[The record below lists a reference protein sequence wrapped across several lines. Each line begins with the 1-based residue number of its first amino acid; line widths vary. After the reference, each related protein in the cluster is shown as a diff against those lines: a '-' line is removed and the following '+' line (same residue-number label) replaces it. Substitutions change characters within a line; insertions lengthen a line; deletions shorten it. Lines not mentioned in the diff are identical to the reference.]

1 MTSDIRQ
8 HGDEIGFVKSAKRY
22 LLTLEGLPGVRVNDV
37 IQSTEG
43 GRAIVTALD
52 RERVHAQMLDTAA
65 IEPGDQFV
73 PANTDAL
80 FSFGEHLF
88 GRTITAL
95 GDPMDSAG
103 SLGEATSGLQLDVA
117 APGIDSRERI
127 TDQFYTGITM
137 VDTLL
142 PIGKGQRQLIFG
154 PIRSGK
160 AEFVRQTIIN
170 QAETNT
176 VCIYAAI
183 GKPRTA
189 VLSAAQRMFD
199 AGADSYTVILAATS
213 EDETPLITI
222 APSVAFLL
230 AEHFM
235 SNGNDVLLVLDDLG
249 THAKYLREAALL
261 QGRLPGRE
269 SYPGDIFYQH
279 AHLMERSGAFSDR
292 GALTLFPMLE
302 TDIESYTDLIPTNL
316 MASTDGHF
324 SFLPE
329 HHTAGVFPAIS
340 EEESVTR
347 VGKNTQFLVQK
358 QLSSKVLS
366 LLTDYREQREYSRFG
381 AQMSEDAKDTLRRGE
396 IVREMIRQRTEEAAI
411 ATDVQVIYLG
421 LVFTSFFG
429 ERDAAFVREW
439 EATILK
445 TIRENEQIRELRERM
460 QQDMQL
466 ESFTEQLEG
475 LVSVFEQ
482 ACQS

>member
-1 MTSDIRQ
+1 
-8 HGDEIGFVKSAKRY
+8 
-22 LLTLEGLPGVRVNDV
+22 
-37 IQSTEG
+37 
-43 GRAIVTALD
+43 
-52 RERVHAQMLDTAA
+52 
-65 IEPGDQFV
+65 
-73 PANTDAL
+73 
-80 FSFGEHLF
+80 
-88 GRTITAL
+88 
-95 GDPMDSAG
+95 
-103 SLGEATSGLQLDVA
+103 
-117 APGIDSRERI
+117 
-127 TDQFYTGITM
+127 
-137 VDTLL
+137 
-142 PIGKGQRQLIFG
+142 
-154 PIRSGK
+154 
-160 AEFVRQTIIN
+160 
-170 QAETNT
+170 
-176 VCIYAAI
+176 
-183 GKPRTA
+183 
-189 VLSAAQRMFD
+189 
-199 AGADSYTVILAATS
+199 
-213 EDETPLITI
+213 
-222 APSVAFLL
+222 
-230 AEHFM
+230 M